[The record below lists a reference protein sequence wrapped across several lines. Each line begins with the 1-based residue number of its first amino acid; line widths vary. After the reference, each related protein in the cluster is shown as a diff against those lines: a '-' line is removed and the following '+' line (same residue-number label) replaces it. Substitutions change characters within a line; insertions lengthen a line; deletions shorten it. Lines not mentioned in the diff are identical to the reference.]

1 MGKVFITDEVN
12 DNYTAD
18 VTNAGKVK
26 VEDGAAVFANISSA
40 QTVTSAYRISSTPC
54 YLKSVII
61 GRYPATAA
69 SLHLFNGASAG
80 LEGFTAYGTSG
91 DNIAGVLTFNVGAAS
106 GQACSVTYPVTD
118 NAPYTIPFNVYCSSG
133 LIAAISS
140 SANMADG
147 YLGCMENV
155 TIVYQT

>member
-12 DNYTAD
+12 DMYTAG
-18 VTNAGKVK
+18 VTNADKLK
-26 VEDGAAVFANISSA
+26 VEDGAALFANISSA
-40 QTVTSAYRISSTPC
+40 QTVTSAIRISSTPC
-54 YLKSVII
+54 YLKSVIL

-91 DNIAGVLTFNVGAAS
+91 DNIAACLVFNPGHNSA
-106 GQACSVTYPVTD
+106 QTCSVTYPG
-118 NAPYTIPFNVYCSSG
+118 NFHAPCTIPINVYCSSG

-147 YLGCMENV
+147 YKGCAENI

>member
-12 DNYTAD
+12 DMYTAD
-18 VTNAGKVK
+18 VTNAGKLK
-26 VEDGAAVFANISSA
+26 VEDGASLFATISSA
-40 QTVTSAYRISSTPC
+40 QTVTSAQRISSTPC
-54 YLKSVII
+54 YLKSVIL

-80 LEGFTAYGTSG
+80 LEGYSAYGTSG
-91 DNIAGVLTFNVGAAS
+91 DNIAAVLTFNVGSVS
-106 GQACSVTYPVTD
+106 GQTCSVTYPCYD
-118 NAPYTIPFNVYCSSG
+118 IGPRTIPINVYCSSG

-147 YLGCMENV
+147 YKGCMENV